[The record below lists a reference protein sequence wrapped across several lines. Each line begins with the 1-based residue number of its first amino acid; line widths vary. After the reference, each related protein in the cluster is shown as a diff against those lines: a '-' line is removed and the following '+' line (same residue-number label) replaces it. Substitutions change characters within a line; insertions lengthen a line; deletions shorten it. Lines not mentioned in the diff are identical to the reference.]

1 MQNNKNEKDSQRTE
15 FHNEINVRSKPLDQ
29 QSAMTASLQRTEIR
43 DGKEPTILGSCSVRV
58 LLMIRVL
65 FCSGSEYFL
74 KIRFVSMR
82 PQSVRTTIWT
92 FFVINI
98 SVRDGKETEPSK
110 NEPNQNPGFA
120 KNRTEP
126 NRTEPNPKVKKI
138 CKNPIRTEPY
148 PVKNRT
154 ESEPKCRG
162 SCPNPTNLTELELD
176 TDLISH
182 KLIIYCCCD

>member
-1 MQNNKNEKDSQRTE
+1 MQKNKNEKDSQRTE

-126 NRTEPNPKVKKI
+126 NRTRK
-138 CKNPIRTEPY
+138 
-148 PVKNRT
+148 
-154 ESEPKCRG
+154 
-162 SCPNPTNLTELELD
+162 
-176 TDLISH
+176 
-182 KLIIYCCCD
+182 